1 MKRNRA
7 AKIATSAAACV
18 CAVSVLFSGC
28 GADESLVYMKDLQSN
43 KIDLSGYE
51 LTFEDDFDGDALDTK
66 VWTYCDEGG
75 QRRGGYWIDDAVS
88 VKDSNLRIA
97 VEYREDGE
105 LGSGWYTGAVESTA
119 SENGATGFSQKYGYF
134 EARCKVPKIYGA
146 WAAFWLMPVNNFK
159 DDVPGSGDD
168 GSEIDIFESM
178 YMYMEDPD
186 YQNSVTHAIHIDGY
200 GDNLKSLGSKHF
212 SMEDLYDTY
221 HTYGLEW
228 NENEYIFY
236 IDGIETWRV
245 SQTPDKED
253 SSKVYNNVS
262 HVAEYIIL
270 SCEVSGTTK
279 DGKVYPGQEFNDK
292 GELVTAW
299 SGSLE
304 GNDKNTSYEFLV
316 DYVRVY
322 EKKA

>member
-1 MKRNRA
+1 MKRSKA

-18 CAVSVLFSGC
+18 CAVSMLFSSCSFGNNV
-28 GADESLVYMKDLQSN
+28 VYMKDLQSN
-43 KIDLSGYE
+43 KVDLSGYE
-51 LTFEDDFDGDALDTK
+51 LTFEDDFDGNALNTNIWSYRDK
-66 VWTYCDEGG
+66 GG
-75 QRRGGYWIDDAVS
+75 PRRGGYWIDDAVS

-105 LGSGWYTGAVESTA
+105 LGAGWYTGAVATDA
-119 SENGATGFSQKYGYF
+119 SDGATGFSQKYGYF

-146 WAAFWLMPVNNFK
+146 WAAFWLKPVNNFK
-159 DDVPGSGDD
+159 DDVHGSGAD
-168 GSEIDIFESM
+168 GSEIDVFESM
-178 YMYMEDPD
+178 YMYKRSVS
-186 YQNSVTHAIHIDGY
+186 YQNSVTHTIHIDCY
-200 GDNLKSLGSKHF
+200 GENQKSVASKNI
-212 SMEDLYDTY
+212 SMDDLYDTY
-221 HTYGLEW
+221 HTYGVEW

>member
-1 MKRNRA
+1 MKKNRA

-28 GADESLVYMKDLQSN
+28 GADEDLVYMKELQSN

-51 LTFEDDFDGDALDTK
+51 LTFEDNFDGDALDAK

-75 QRRGGYWIDDAVS
+75 ERRGGYWIDDAVS

-119 SENGATGFSQKYGYF
+119 KGNGATGFSQKYGYF

-159 DDVPGSGDD
+159 DDVPGSGAD
-168 GSEIDIFESM
+168 GSEIDVFESM
-178 YMYMEDPD
+178 YMYKKSVS
-186 YQNSVTHAIHIDGY
+186 YQNSVTHTIHIDCY
-200 GDNLKSLGSKHF
+200 GENQKSVASKNI
-212 SMEDLYDTY
+212 SMDDLYDTY
-221 HTYGLEW
+221 HTYGVEW

-299 SGSLE
+299 SGSLD
-304 GNDKNTSYEFLV
+304 GNDKNTFYEFLV
-316 DYVRVY
+316 DYVKVY

>member
-1 MKRNRA
+1 M
-7 AKIATSAAACV
+7 
-18 CAVSVLFSGC
+18 LFSGC
-28 GADESLVYMKDLQSN
+28 GADESLVYMKELQSN

-51 LTFEDDFDGDALDTK
+51 LTFEDNFDGDALDTK

-178 YMYMEDPD
+178 YMYMKDPD

-228 NENEYIFY
+228 NENE
-236 IDGIETWRV
+236 
-245 SQTPDKED
+245 
-253 SSKVYNNVS
+253 
-262 HVAEYIIL
+262 L
-270 SCEVSGTTK
+270 S
-279 DGKVYPGQEFNDK
+279 
-292 GELVTAW
+292 LIHI
-299 SGSLE
+299 
-304 GNDKNTSYEFLV
+304 
-316 DYVRVY
+316 
-322 EKKA
+322 

>member
-1 MKRNRA
+1 MKRSKA

-18 CAVSVLFSGC
+18 CAVSMLFSGC

-51 LTFEDDFDGDALDTK
+51 LTFEDNFDGDTLDTK
-66 VWTYCDEGG
+66 VWTYCDDGG
-75 QRRGGYWIDDAVS
+75 ERRGGYWIDNAVS

-119 SENGATGFSQKYGYF
+119 KGNGATGFSQKYGYF

-146 WAAFWLMPVNNFK
+146 WAAFWLMPVNDFK

-178 YMYMEDPD
+178 YMYMKDPD
-186 YQNSVTHAIHIDGY
+186 YQNSVTHAVHIDGY

-212 SMEDLYDTY
+212 SMDGLYDTY

-316 DYVRVY
+316 DYVKVY